1 MQKTKYMQNR
11 GNNYIPEEIKIDVL
25 EQTLKVK
32 YYNFKIH
39 KIFKMY
45 YINEIF

>member
-1 MQKTKYMQNR
+1 MQNR
-11 GNNYIPEEIKIDVL
+11 GNNYIPEGNKKIDVL
-25 EQTLKVK
+25 EPTPKVK

-45 YINEIF
+45 YINETL